1 MRIELVKGV
10 NLNIIPS
17 KQFKTTRIFISFIK
31 NIESKKELAERALL
45 ANYLEMCSQNY
56 PTQIDIAR
64 KLSQMYG
71 ASFGSS
77 VDRRG
82 NYQLINFSID
92 YIEGK
97 YLVGNEDLF
106 SEVIE
111 FLKEIIFNPLKVGE
125 NKNFDEETFT
135 RQKNNTITY
144 LKSIKEDKQ
153 AYATAK
159 LRKLYFD
166 NEIQQVPSFG
176 ESEDVE
182 KLTISDLMDAYQ
194 KMLNTDRVEIMISGD
209 VNTDE
214 VINKFSV
221 LPFKARNISRVS
233 MSYTQEIKQ
242 EIKQEIV
249 TQIDEEPLSQS
260 KFDMAFRLPVVY
272 RGDLHY
278 AALVFNSL
286 FGGSALSLLF
296 TVVREKM
303 SMAYYANS
311 NFDPFRQLL
320 VVQTGIS
327 YANKDKVQELILEQL
342 ERLKKGDFEDEL
354 LEQNKNNLISS
365 YISRLDSQTSALLRA
380 QSAALTGINVTIEEW
395 LDNLQSVTKDDV
407 MKVAKMVELQATYML
422 GTN

>member
-17 KQFKTTRIFISFIK
+17 KQFKTTRIFISFVK

-92 YIEGK
+92 YIESK
-97 YLVGNEDLF
+97 YLAGNEDLL

-111 FLKEIIFNPLKVGE
+111 FLKEIIFNPLRVGE

-153 AYATAK
+153 AYAAAK

-182 KLTISDLMDAYQ
+182 KLTISDVMDAYQ

-214 VINKFSV
+214 VVNKFSV
-221 LPFKARNISRVS
+221 LPFKVRNISRAS
-233 MSYTQEIKQ
+233 MSYTQ

-327 YANKDKVQELILEQL
+327 YTNKDKVQELILEQL
-342 ERLKKGDFEDEL
+342 ERLRKGDFEDEL

-380 QSAALTGINVTIEEW
+380 QSAALTGINVTVEEW

>member
-1 MRIELVKGV
+1 MRIELVKDV

-31 NIESKKELAERALL
+31 SIESKKELAERALL

-92 YIEGK
+92 YIESK
-97 YLVGNEDLF
+97 YLVGNEDLL
-106 SEVIE
+106 SGVNE

-144 LKSIKEDKQ
+144 LNSIKEDKQ
-153 AYATAK
+153 AYAAAK
-159 LRKLYFD
+159 LRKLYFN

-214 VINKFSV
+214 VVNKFSV
-221 LPFKARNISRVS
+221 LPFKARDISQTS
-233 MSYTQEIKQ
+233 MSYTQ

-380 QSAALTGINVTIEEW
+380 QSAALTGINVTVEEW

>member
-1 MRIELVKGV
+1 LRIELVKGV

-31 NIESKKELAERALL
+31 SIESKKELAERALL

-92 YIEGK
+92 YIESK
-97 YLVGNEDLF
+97 YLVGNEDLL
-106 SEVIE
+106 SGVIE

-144 LKSIKEDKQ
+144 LNSIKEDKQ
-153 AYATAK
+153 AYAAAK
-159 LRKLYFD
+159 LRKLYFN

-214 VINKFSV
+214 VVNKFSV
-221 LPFKARNISRVS
+221 LPFKARDISQTS
-233 MSYTQEIKQ
+233 MSYTQ

-260 KFDMAFRLPVVY
+260 KFDMEFRLPVVY

-380 QSAALTGINVTIEEW
+380 QSAALTGINVTVEEW

>member
-17 KQFKTTRIFISFIK
+17 KQFKTTRILLSFIK

-242 EIKQEIV
+242 EIV

>member
-92 YIEGK
+92 YIESK
-97 YLVGNEDLF
+97 YLAGNEDLL

-111 FLKEIIFNPLKVGE
+111 FLKEIIFNPLRVGE

-153 AYATAK
+153 AYAAAK

-182 KLTISDLMDAYQ
+182 KLTIFDVMDAYQ
-194 KMLNTDRVEIMISGD
+194 KMLNTDRVEVMISGD

-214 VINKFSV
+214 VVNKFSV
-221 LPFKARNISRVS
+221 LPFKVRNISRAS
-233 MSYTQEIKQ
+233 MSYTQ

-327 YANKDKVQELILEQL
+327 YTNKDKVQELILEQL
-342 ERLKKGDFEDEL
+342 ERLRKGDFEDEL

-380 QSAALTGINVTIEEW
+380 QSAALTGINVTVEEW

>member
-17 KQFKTTRIFISFIK
+17 KQFKTTRIFISFVK

-92 YIEGK
+92 YIESK
-97 YLVGNEDLF
+97 YLAGNEDLL

-111 FLKEIIFNPLKVGE
+111 FLKEIIFNPLRVGE

-153 AYATAK
+153 AYAAAK

-182 KLTISDLMDAYQ
+182 KLTISDVMDAYQ
-194 KMLNTDRVEIMISGD
+194 KMLNTDRVEVMISGD

-214 VINKFSV
+214 VVNKFSV
-221 LPFKARNISRVS
+221 LPFKVRNISRAS
-233 MSYTQEIKQ
+233 MSYTQ

-327 YANKDKVQELILEQL
+327 YTNKDKVQELILEQL
-342 ERLKKGDFEDEL
+342 ERLRKGDFEDEL

-380 QSAALTGINVTIEEW
+380 QSAALIGINVTVEEW
-395 LDNLQSVTKDDV
+395 LDNLQSVTKNDV

>member
-92 YIEGK
+92 YIESK
-97 YLVGNEDLF
+97 YLAGNEDLL

-144 LKSIKEDKQ
+144 LNSIKEDKQ

-214 VINKFSV
+214 VVNKFSV
-221 LPFKARNISRVS
+221 LPFKVRNISRAS
-233 MSYTQEIKQ
+233 MSYTQ

-327 YANKDKVQELILEQL
+327 YTNKDKVQELILEQL
-342 ERLKKGDFEDEL
+342 ERLRKGDFEDEL

-365 YISRLDSQTSALLRA
+365 YISRLDNQTSALLRA
-380 QSAALTGINVTIEEW
+380 QSAALTGINVTVEEW

>member
-92 YIEGK
+92 YIESK
-97 YLVGNEDLF
+97 YLVGNEDLL
-106 SEVIE
+106 SGVIE

-144 LKSIKEDKQ
+144 LNSIKEDKQ
-153 AYATAK
+153 AYAAAK
-159 LRKLYFD
+159 LRKLYFN

-214 VINKFSV
+214 VVNKFSV
-221 LPFKARNISRVS
+221 LPFKARDISQTS
-233 MSYTQEIKQ
+233 MSYTQ

-380 QSAALTGINVTIEEW
+380 QSAALTGINVTVEEW

>member
-92 YIEGK
+92 YIESK
-97 YLVGNEDLF
+97 YLAGNEDLL

-111 FLKEIIFNPLKVGE
+111 FLKEIIFNPLRVGE

-153 AYATAK
+153 AYAAAK

-182 KLTISDLMDAYQ
+182 KLTISDVMDAYQ
-194 KMLNTDRVEIMISGD
+194 KMLNTDRVEVMISGD

-214 VINKFSV
+214 VVNKFSV
-221 LPFKARNISRVS
+221 LPFKVRNISRAS
-233 MSYTQEIKQ
+233 MSYTQ

-327 YANKDKVQELILEQL
+327 YTNKDKVQELILEQL
-342 ERLKKGDFEDEL
+342 ERLIKGDFEDEL

-380 QSAALTGINVTIEEW
+380 QSAALTGINVTVEEW

>member
-97 YLVGNEDLF
+97 YLVGNEDLL

-153 AYATAK
+153 AYAAAK
-159 LRKLYFD
+159 LRKLYFN

-182 KLTISDLMDAYQ
+182 KLTISNLMDAYQ

-214 VINKFSV
+214 VVNKFSV

-233 MSYTQEIKQ
+233 MSYTQ

-380 QSAALTGINVTIEEW
+380 QFAALTGINVTVEEW

-407 MKVAKMVELQATYML
+407 MKVAKTVKLQATYML

>member
-31 NIESKKELAERALL
+31 SIESKKELAERALL

-92 YIEGK
+92 YIESK
-97 YLVGNEDLF
+97 YLVGNEDLL
-106 SEVIE
+106 SGVIE

-144 LKSIKEDKQ
+144 LNSIKEDKQ
-153 AYATAK
+153 AYAAAK
-159 LRKLYFD
+159 LRKLYFN

-214 VINKFSV
+214 IVNKFSV
-221 LPFKARNISRVS
+221 LPFKARDISQTS
-233 MSYTQEIKQ
+233 MSYTQ

-380 QSAALTGINVTIEEW
+380 QSAALTGINVTVEEW

>member
-97 YLVGNEDLF
+97 YLVGNEDLLL
-106 SEVIE
+106 EVIE

-214 VINKFSV
+214 VVNKFSV

-233 MSYTQEIKQ
+233 MSYTQ

-365 YISRLDSQTSALLRA
+365 YISRLDIQTSALLRA

>member
-194 KMLNTDRVEIMISGD
+194 KMLNTDRVEIMIFGD

-233 MSYTQEIKQ
+233 MSYTQ

>member
-31 NIESKKELAERALL
+31 SIESKKELAERALL

-92 YIEGK
+92 YIESK
-97 YLVGNEDLF
+97 YLVGNEDLL
-106 SEVIE
+106 SGVIE

-144 LKSIKEDKQ
+144 LNSIKEDKQ
-153 AYATAK
+153 AYAAAK
-159 LRKLYFD
+159 LRKLYFN

-214 VINKFSV
+214 VVNKFSV
-221 LPFKARNISRVS
+221 LPFKARDISQTS
-233 MSYTQEIKQ
+233 MSYTQ

-311 NFDPFRQLL
+311 NFDPFRKLL

-380 QSAALTGINVTIEEW
+380 QSAALTGINVTVEEW

>member
-92 YIEGK
+92 YIESK
-97 YLVGNEDLF
+97 YLAGNEDLL

-144 LKSIKEDKQ
+144 LNSIKEDKQ

-182 KLTISDLMDAYQ
+182 KLTISDVMDAYQ
-194 KMLNTDRVEIMISGD
+194 KMLNTDRVEVMISGD

-214 VINKFSV
+214 VVNKFSV
-221 LPFKARNISRVS
+221 LPFKVRNISRAS
-233 MSYTQEIKQ
+233 MSYTQ

-327 YANKDKVQELILEQL
+327 YTNKDKVQELILEQL
-342 ERLKKGDFEDEL
+342 ERLRKGDFEDEL

-380 QSAALTGINVTIEEW
+380 QSAALTGINVTVEEW

>member
-144 LKSIKEDKQ
+144 LNSIKEDKQ
-153 AYATAK
+153 AYAAAK
-159 LRKLYFD
+159 LRKLYFN

-214 VINKFSV
+214 VVNKFSV
-221 LPFKARNISRVS
+221 LPFKARDISQTS
-233 MSYTQEIKQ
+233 MSYTQ

>member
-17 KQFKTTRIFISFIK
+17 KQFKTTRIFISFVK

-97 YLVGNEDLF
+97 YLVGNEDLL

-144 LKSIKEDKQ
+144 LNSIKEDKQ

-221 LPFKARNISRVS
+221 LPFKVRNISRAS
-233 MSYTQEIKQ
+233 MSYTQ

-327 YANKDKVQELILEQL
+327 YTNKDKVQELILEQL
-342 ERLKKGDFEDEL
+342 ERLRKGDFEDEL

-380 QSAALTGINVTIEEW
+380 QSAALTGINVTVEEW

>member
-17 KQFKTTRIFISFIK
+17 KQFKTTRIFISFVK

-92 YIEGK
+92 YIESK
-97 YLVGNEDLF
+97 YLAGNEDLL

-111 FLKEIIFNPLKVGE
+111 FLKEIIFNPLRVGE

-153 AYATAK
+153 AYAAAK

-182 KLTISDLMDAYQ
+182 KLTISDVMDAYQ

-214 VINKFSV
+214 VVSKFSV
-221 LPFKARNISRVS
+221 LPFKARNISRAS
-233 MSYTQEIKQ
+233 MSYTQK
-242 EIKQEIV
+242 IKQEIV

-327 YANKDKVQELILEQL
+327 YTNKDKVQELILEQL
-342 ERLKKGDFEDEL
+342 ERLRKGDFEDEL

-380 QSAALTGINVTIEEW
+380 QSAALTGINVTVEEW

>member
-92 YIEGK
+92 YIESK
-97 YLVGNEDLF
+97 YLVGNEDLL
-106 SEVIE
+106 SGVIE

-135 RQKNNTITY
+135 RQKNNPITY

-214 VINKFSV
+214 VVNKFSV

-233 MSYTQEIKQ
+233 MSYTQ

>member
-214 VINKFSV
+214 VVNKFSV

-233 MSYTQEIKQ
+233 MSYTQ

-380 QSAALTGINVTIEEW
+380 QSAALTGINVTIEGW

>member
-1 MRIELVKGV
+1 M
-10 NLNIIPS
+10 
-17 KQFKTTRIFISFIK
+17 
-31 NIESKKELAERALL
+31 
-45 ANYLEMCSQNY
+45 
-56 PTQIDIAR
+56 
-64 KLSQMYG
+64 
-71 ASFGSS
+71 
-77 VDRRG
+77 
-82 NYQLINFSID
+82 
-92 YIEGK
+92 
-97 YLVGNEDLF
+97 
-106 SEVIE
+106 
-111 FLKEIIFNPLKVGE
+111 
-125 NKNFDEETFT
+125 
-135 RQKNNTITY
+135 
-144 LKSIKEDKQ
+144 KSIKEDKQ

-214 VINKFSV
+214 VVNKFSV

-233 MSYTQEIKQ
+233 MSYT
-242 EIKQEIV
+242 QEIV

>member
-77 VDRRG
+77 VDRRR

-214 VINKFSV
+214 VVNKFSV

-233 MSYTQEIKQ
+233 MSYTQ

>member
-17 KQFKTTRIFISFIK
+17 KQFKTTRIFISFVK

-92 YIEGK
+92 YIESK
-97 YLVGNEDLF
+97 YLAGNEDLL

-111 FLKEIIFNPLKVGE
+111 FLKEIIFNPLRVGE

-153 AYATAK
+153 AYAAAK

-182 KLTISDLMDAYQ
+182 KLTISDVMDAYQ
-194 KMLNTDRVEIMISGD
+194 KMLNTDRVEVMISGD

-214 VINKFSV
+214 VVNKFSV
-221 LPFKARNISRVS
+221 LPFKVRNISRAS
-233 MSYTQEIKQ
+233 MSYTQ

-260 KFDMAFRLPVVY
+260 KFDMAFRLPVIY
-272 RGDLHY
+272 RGNLHY

-327 YANKDKVQELILEQL
+327 YTNKDKVQELILEQL
-342 ERLKKGDFEDEL
+342 ERLRKGDFEDEL
-354 LEQNKNNLISS
+354 LEQIKNNLISS

-380 QSAALTGINVTIEEW
+380 QSAALTGINVTVEEW

>member
-17 KQFKTTRIFISFIK
+17 KQFKTTRIFISFVK

-92 YIEGK
+92 YIESK
-97 YLVGNEDLF
+97 YLAGNEDLL

-111 FLKEIIFNPLKVGE
+111 FLKEIIFNPLRVGE

-153 AYATAK
+153 AYAAAK

-182 KLTISDLMDAYQ
+182 KLTISDVMDAYQ

-233 MSYTQEIKQ
+233 MSYTQ

-380 QSAALTGINVTIEEW
+380 QSAALTGIDVTIEEW

>member
-92 YIEGK
+92 YIESK
-97 YLVGNEDLF
+97 YLAGNEDLL

-111 FLKEIIFNPLKVGE
+111 FLKEIIFNPLRVGE
-125 NKNFDEETFT
+125 NKNFDEETFA

-153 AYATAK
+153 AYAAAK

-182 KLTISDLMDAYQ
+182 KLTISDVMDAYQ
-194 KMLNTDRVEIMISGD
+194 KMLNTDRVEVMISGD

-214 VINKFSV
+214 VVNKFSV
-221 LPFKARNISRVS
+221 LPFKVRNISRAS
-233 MSYTQEIKQ
+233 MSYTQ

-327 YANKDKVQELILEQL
+327 YTNKDKVQELILEQL
-342 ERLKKGDFEDEL
+342 ERLRKGDFEDEL

-380 QSAALTGINVTIEEW
+380 QSAALTGINVTVEEW

>member
-17 KQFKTTRIFISFIK
+17 KQFKTTRIFISFVK

-92 YIEGK
+92 YIESK
-97 YLVGNEDLF
+97 YLAGNEDLL

-111 FLKEIIFNPLKVGE
+111 FLKEIIFNPLRVGE

-153 AYATAK
+153 AYAAAK

-182 KLTISDLMDAYQ
+182 KLTISDVMDAYQ
-194 KMLNTDRVEIMISGD
+194 KMLNTDRVEVMISGD

-214 VINKFSV
+214 VVNKFSV
-221 LPFKARNISRVS
+221 LPFKVRNISRAS
-233 MSYTQEIKQ
+233 MSYTQ

-342 ERLKKGDFEDEL
+342 ERLRKGDFEDEL

-380 QSAALTGINVTIEEW
+380 QSAALTGINVTVEEW

>member
-92 YIEGK
+92 YIESK
-97 YLVGNEDLF
+97 YLAGNEDLL

-111 FLKEIIFNPLKVGE
+111 FLKEIIFNPLRVGE

-153 AYATAK
+153 AYAAAK

-182 KLTISDLMDAYQ
+182 KLTISDVMDAYQ
-194 KMLNTDRVEIMISGD
+194 KMLNTDRVEVMISGD

-214 VINKFSV
+214 VVNKFSV
-221 LPFKARNISRVS
+221 LPFKVRNISRAS
-233 MSYTQEIKQ
+233 MSYTQ

-311 NFDPFRQLL
+311 NFDPFRQFL

-327 YANKDKVQELILEQL
+327 YTNKDKVQELILEQL
-342 ERLKKGDFEDEL
+342 ERLRKGDFEDEL

-380 QSAALTGINVTIEEW
+380 QSAALTGINVTVEEW

>member
-64 KLSQMYG
+64 KLSQMYS

-214 VINKFSV
+214 VVNKFSV

-233 MSYTQEIKQ
+233 MSYTQ

>member
-214 VINKFSV
+214 VVNKFSV

-242 EIKQEIV
+242 EIV

-260 KFDMAFRLPVVY
+260 KFDMAFRSPVVY

>member
-111 FLKEIIFNPLKVGE
+111 FLKEIIFNPLKVGK

-233 MSYTQEIKQ
+233 MSYTQ

>member
-214 VINKFSV
+214 VVNKFSV

-233 MSYTQEIKQ
+233 MSYTQ

-380 QSAALTGINVTIEEW
+380 QSADLTGINVTIEEW

>member
-125 NKNFDEETFT
+125 NKNSDEETFT

-233 MSYTQEIKQ
+233 MSYTQ

>member
-97 YLVGNEDLF
+97 YLVGNEDLL

-125 NKNFDEETFT
+125 NKNFDEETFI

-153 AYATAK
+153 AYAAAK

-166 NEIQQVPSFG
+166 NKIQQVPSLG

-214 VINKFSV
+214 VVNKFSV

-233 MSYTQEIKQ
+233 MSYTQ

-380 QSAALTGINVTIEEW
+380 QSAALTGIDVTIEEW

>member
-166 NEIQQVPSFG
+166 NEIQQVPLFG

-214 VINKFSV
+214 VVNKFSV

-233 MSYTQEIKQ
+233 MSYTQ

>member
-31 NIESKKELAERALL
+31 SIESKKELAERALL

-92 YIEGK
+92 YIESK
-97 YLVGNEDLF
+97 YLVGNEDLL
-106 SEVIE
+106 SGVIE
-111 FLKEIIFNPLKVGE
+111 FLKEIIFNPLKVGG

-144 LKSIKEDKQ
+144 LNSIKEDKQ
-153 AYATAK
+153 AYAAAK
-159 LRKLYFD
+159 LRKLYFN

-214 VINKFSV
+214 VVNKFSV
-221 LPFKARNISRVS
+221 LPFKARDISQTS
-233 MSYTQEIKQ
+233 MSYTQ

-380 QSAALTGINVTIEEW
+380 QSAALTGINVTVEEW

>member
-242 EIKQEIV
+242 EIV

-407 MKVAKMVELQATYML
+407 MKVAKMIELQATYML

>member
-242 EIKQEIV
+242 EIV

-354 LEQNKNNLISS
+354 LKQNKNNLISS

>member
-92 YIEGK
+92 YIESK
-97 YLVGNEDLF
+97 YLVGNEDLL
-106 SEVIE
+106 SGVIE

-144 LKSIKEDKQ
+144 LNSIKEDKQ
-153 AYATAK
+153 AYAAAK
-159 LRKLYFD
+159 LRKLYFN

-214 VINKFSV
+214 VVNKFSV

-233 MSYTQEIKQ
+233 MSYTQ

>member
-92 YIEGK
+92 YIESK
-97 YLVGNEDLF
+97 YLAGNEDLL

-111 FLKEIIFNPLKVGE
+111 FLKEIIFNPLRVGE

-153 AYATAK
+153 AYAAAK

-182 KLTISDLMDAYQ
+182 KLTISDVMDAYQ
-194 KMLNTDRVEIMISGD
+194 KMLNTDRVEVMISGD

-214 VINKFSV
+214 VVNKFSV
-221 LPFKARNISRVS
+221 LPFKVRNISRAS
-233 MSYTQEIKQ
+233 MSYTQ

-342 ERLKKGDFEDEL
+342 ERLRKGDFEDEL

-380 QSAALTGINVTIEEW
+380 QSAALTGINVTVEEW